1 MTVSNLVFFI
11 ISSILILAT
20 IFIPICVVFHKYC
33 LDVKKDNVCK
43 WHGYVG
49 DGLLLTFLGVVISFL
64 SILILSLI
72 TGIDGYSLSFF
83 VTYIK
88 SNLFKFILSLF
99 LTLTFMSF
107 YYSFII
113 KDTLDFLKLKK
124 IYINLKG
131 LDSAKKK
138 LNQSLEDI
146 NDDINNSKDNKIK
159 EEYEKNKRYLLYE
172 LQNYELKM
180 SELQKLQMKI
190 VVKLKEKGYSKIQYD

>member
-20 IFIPICVVFHKYC
+20 IFIPICVVFYEYC

-49 DGLLLTFLGVVISFL
+49 NGLLLTFLGVVISFL
-64 SILILSLI
+64 SIMILSLI

-83 VTYIK
+83 GTYIK

-172 LQNYELKM
+172 LQNYELKI

-190 VVKLKEKGYSKIQYD
+190 VVKLKEKGYSKIEYD

>member
-1 MTVSNLVFFI
+1 
-11 ISSILILAT
+11 
-20 IFIPICVVFHKYC
+20 
-33 LDVKKDNVCK
+33 
-43 WHGYVG
+43 
-49 DGLLLTFLGVVISFL
+49 
-64 SILILSLI
+64 
-72 TGIDGYSLSFF
+72 
-83 VTYIK
+83 
-88 SNLFKFILSLF
+88 
-99 LTLTFMSF
+99 MSF

-172 LQNYELKM
+172 LQNYELKI

-190 VVKLKEKGYSKIQYD
+190 VVKLKEKGYSKIEYD